1 MTRTLNIVSLLADFS
16 NAVQVTKNSPM
27 CTDIVGVIFWQAS
40 LFYSMLFTFKRFNV
54 LSFRHQKSESKQSLN
69 CSFQTKSRN
78 SFFFLS
84 DLHTTLLRLMFG
96 RWARQCGRWHKRSH
110 LFLIP
115 NNLGIAGRHSAN
127 QNCILQLFTTFY
139 ENVLT
144 PLRPVLTRATCS
156 KYVHPSPLLF
166 FTLLNCA
173 LLQHPFIHN
182 ACGRPVIVHLLSQC
196 MAIEQLLQE
205 TTQ

>member
-78 SFFFLS
+78 SFFFSLRPPYNALKVDVWSLGATVWEMAQTEPPFSDTQQFGDRWPPLRQPKLYSPAFHDFLRKCSDPPSSRPNPS
-84 DLHTTLLRLMFG
+84 DLL
-96 RWARQCGRWHKRSH
+96 KVRSSFPTAILH
-110 LFLIP
+110 LVELCP
-115 NNLGIAGRHSAN
+115 
-127 QNCILQLFTTFY
+127 FTASF
-139 ENVLT
+139 
-144 PLRPVLTRATCS
+144 
-156 KYVHPSPLLF
+156 HP
-166 FTLLNCA
+166 
-173 LLQHPFIHN
+173 
-182 ACGRPVIVHLLSQC
+182 
-196 MAIEQLLQE
+196 
-205 TTQ
+205 